1 LASNSTILEAR
12 SVLMNSVIA
21 AASVTGT
28 LRERA
33 TSRFRSCT
41 AKDRASTVASMAS
54 GSTDVEAE

>member
-1 LASNSTILEAR
+1 
-12 SVLMNSVIA
+12 MNSVIA